1 MTIDKLIAQIRASIA
16 SKLELRKTHTDAIE
30 AVRAACMADSGR
42 TPTDEEATKVR
53 DAQAGQVA
61 VDGEIAA
68 LRTQLT
74 EYEAEKARD
83 EAVAGLQREFSQ
95 AAPAAPSGPAR
106 TGQEPRTY
114 MPHLDSRGERSFFVD
129 AYRAQAGDPSA
140 QSRLARHMD
149 EVRAEGELTERAVTS
164 AGFAGLVVPQYLV
177 DLAALAARN
186 GRPFAN
192 AVTRLQ
198 LPDQGTVFQIPRGTT
213 GAATAIQATENS
225 SVQSTDEVWAN
236 LTLNIATIA
245 GQQDVSR
252 QSLER
257 GTPGLDALIYRDLA
271 GAYAAN
277 LDSQIISG
285 TGAGGQLLGVYN
297 TAGITT
303 MTAFVAAATAT
314 TFWSKLAGAVNAIEA
329 SGTVVAPAN
338 LIVMHPRRF
347 SWLLSL
353 VDSQGR
359 PLITP
364 VANGLQVFNGFG
376 VDGVP
381 GAYSGNPQSAS
392 TGVDFQGFTV
402 KGYLQGIP
410 VITDANVQTA
420 VGTGPEDIVYV
431 VNTDHLLLF
440 ENGDGMPNQLKFEQT
455 LGNQLTVKLV
465 AYNYAAFTAGR
476 YPTASSVIGGNAGA
490 GFGLIAPTF

>member
-1 MTIDKLIAQIRASIA
+1 MSKSLID
-16 SKLELRKTHTDAIE
+16 
-30 AVRAACMADSGR
+30 AVRETRAAKRTELDSLLAEARDLSPEDETRADSLLDDLTTLDQR
-42 TPTDEEATKVR
+42 VADLVALDKREA
-53 DAQAGQVA
+53 
-61 VDGEIAA
+61 EIAA
-68 LRTQLT
+68 VK
-74 EYEAEKARD
+74 AEDKISPASGGVEHAAAR
-83 EAVAGLQREFSQ
+83 VVRE
-95 AAPAAPSGPAR
+95 
-106 TGQEPRTY
+106 ERTY
-114 MPHLDSRGERSFFVD
+114 AHHKDSNGSASFFVD
-129 AYRAQAGDPSA
+129 SYRANQGDQAS
-140 QSRLARHMD
+140 QERLNRHMD
-149 EVRAEGELTERAVTS
+149 EARTEGEIQSRAVVST
-164 AGFAGLVVPQYLV
+164 GFAGLVVPQYLV
-177 DLAALAARN
+177 DLAALAART

-192 AVTRLQ
+192 AVTRLP
-198 LPDQGTVFQIPRGTT
+198 LPEQGTVFQIPRGTT
-213 GAATAIQATENS
+213 GAATAIQATENA

-277 LDSQIISG
+277 LDSQLISG
-285 TGAGGQLLGVYN
+285 SGAAGQLLGVYN
-297 TAGITT
+297 TGGVTT
-303 MTAFVAAATAT
+303 MSAFAAAATAA

-376 VDGVP
+376 ADSMP
-381 GAYSGNPQSAS
+381 GAYSGNPQNAS
-392 TGVDFQGFTV
+392 TGVDFTGFTV

-420 VGTGPEDIVYV
+420 VGTGPEDVVYV
-431 VNTDHLLLF
+431 VNTSHLLLF

-465 AYNYAAFTAGR
+465 VYNYAAFTAGR
-476 YPTASSVIGGNAGA
+476 YPTATSIIGGNAGTI
-490 GFGLIAPTF
+490 GFGLIAPVF